1 VTVTKGK
8 IRRWEVG
15 NFITKSLMN
24 KLIVLFLL
32 VGLVPIAIVG
42 YMSYSSGRAALE
54 ERVLDKMEAI
64 SESRERHIQTLL
76 RLRMEEI
83 DILAANEIVQT
94 IVESWNKKEKGE
106 TVDVVNLQKEA
117 DNFIETELP
126 EFSQIT
132 PFFEYTFIGET
143 GKVYFSTDKSIIGDD
158 LSQDEIFKRGLKEKF
173 STDLAIDKKTGKQ
186 FYAVVVPLFPHEAAH
201 KNAMG
206 IIIAKTETIVLN
218 EITTN
223 LTGLG
228 ETGEVY
234 IVNKD
239 GYMITESRFEKD
251 VILKQKNNSKPVQL
265 FQSKKE
271 LMQGIYSSYRNMQV
285 VGASDGEHIEEEF
298 GLGWTIL
305 TEINVNEAFAPIKAL
320 GSKITGIAIIIALI
334 ITFIAYFVAKSIAN
348 PIKNIASLTQKV
360 ASGDLTVSIQS
371 KSEDEVGNM
380 AKAFQT
386 MIVTLRNMVAQ
397 ILSTADRISS
407 SSQELSS
414 SAQEMNATAE
424 EVSSTVQQ
432 IAKGTETQAERVE
445 ETQKV
450 MEQMSA
456 SVTQVSK
463 GAQDSAAQASG
474 AAETAQAGGVSAKDA
489 QEKMTQISDVVINS
503 ASSVKKLGERSD
515 QIGEIVG
522 VITNIAD
529 QTNLLALNAAIEAA
543 RAGEYGRGFA
553 VVAEEVRKLAEGS
566 AKAADEIS
574 KLIKDVQRETQQAVF
589 NIEGASKETGAVKNI
604 AEKVGVGLQDIVKNA
619 ENVATMIE

>member
-1 VTVTKGK
+1 M
-8 IRRWEVG
+8 G